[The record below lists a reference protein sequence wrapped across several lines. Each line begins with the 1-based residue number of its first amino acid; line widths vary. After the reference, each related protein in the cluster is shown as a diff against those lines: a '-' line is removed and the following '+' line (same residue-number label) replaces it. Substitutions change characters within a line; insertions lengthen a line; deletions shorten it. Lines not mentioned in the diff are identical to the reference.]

1 MKNNVL
7 VIGGGHHNTLGVVR
21 SLGREG
27 YQIELI
33 LIDEKQRSFVSA
45 SKYVSVCHTL
55 FDIKQLEVPMYT
67 LTIDVFIIK
76 PFFTFAHQY
85 FPGLDC

>member
-55 FDIKQLEVPMYT
+55 
-67 LTIDVFIIK
+67 
-76 PFFTFAHQY
+76 
-85 FPGLDC
+85 